1 MVTKD
6 LFLAKTKILA
16 KLKEI
21 EGKERVTILY
31 AIESGSRGWGFES
44 KDSDYDVR
52 FIYVHP
58 LDWYLSIGDKRD
70 VIEYPLSNSLDISGW
85 DIKKALKLFKASN
98 PPFYEW
104 LSSPIVYLERGKF
117 VRKLKD
123 LTPKFYSPV
132 SCLYHYLSM
141 AKGNYKAYLTGQKV
155 KLKKYFYVLRPVF
168 ACMWIDQ
175 YKTMPP
181 MEFEKVFNGQTRD
194 DELTQEIKKLLSRKR
209 SGEEIDLEDRI
220 EIINNFLEGK
230 IKYFEDYVKTL
241 KVENHPQEDS
251 LNDLFRETLRSY
263 DNLPEM
269 SDK

>member
-1 MVTKD
+1 MVTED
-6 LFLAKTKILA
+6 LILA
-16 KLKEI
+16 QLKEI
-21 EGKERVTILY
+21 EDKEHVTILY

-58 LDWYLSIGDKRD
+58 LDWYLSIKDKRD
-70 VIEYPLSNSLDISGW
+70 VIEYPPSNSLDISGW
-85 DIKKALKLFKASN
+85 DIKKALKLFKNSN
-98 PPFYEW
+98 PPLYEW

-123 LTPKFYSPV
+123 LTPQFYSPV
-132 SCLYHYLSM
+132 SCLHHYLSM
-141 AKGNYKAYLTGQKV
+141 AKGNYKAYLTGQKM

-168 ACMWIDQ
+168 TCMWIEK

-181 MEFEKVFNGQTRD
+181 MEFEKIFNSQSLD
-194 DELTQEIKKLLSRKR
+194 YELTQQIKKLLSRKR

-220 EIINNFLEGK
+220 EIINNFLETK

-241 KVENHPQEDS
+241 KVERPPQENS
-251 LNDLFRETLRSY
+251 LDDLFREALR
-263 DNLPEM
+263 N
-269 SDK
+269 